1 VYLEGEEV
9 QERKSPVQAKTP
21 IVQRAARHTPWGAAH
36 MRLEKKEIFV
46 GLNGINIGK
55 ENGLRAGLYNS
66 PNSSGG
72 QRRKSMEWRNYSRR
86 YPNCTLFL
94 LIAGMVLSTPTYLF
108 MPNYHFPLHTCL
120 TLSSD
125 CIVTTS
131 LCCIPAKYQWPRR
144 MLFVRFSLCWECCM
158 LPKYFHSI
166 N

>member
-1 VYLEGEEV
+1 
-9 QERKSPVQAKTP
+9 
-21 IVQRAARHTPWGAAH
+21 

-108 MPNYHFPLHTCL
+108 MANYHFPLHTCL

-125 CIVTTS
+125 CIVTMS
-131 LCCIPAKYQWPRR
+131 LCCIPAKYQ
-144 MLFVRFSLCWECCM
+144 
-158 LPKYFHSI
+158 
-166 N
+166 